1 MQGVLS
7 LAEKD
12 IFFKDNS
19 GNYVHPYFQRRNY
32 NYQDFNLYT
41 REGSYII
48 NTSGR
53 TNAPDSGNEIGVL
66 IVFVG
71 YYSNTT
77 KYITQLYITTNGN
90 DTFAYVRF
98 AQQSGSS
105 ISFKKWKAL

>member
-1 MQGVLS
+1 M
-7 LAEKD
+7 AEKD

-53 TNAPDSGNEIGVL
+53 TNAPSSENEIGVL

-71 YYSNTT
+71 YYSNTA
-77 KYITQLYITTNGN
+77 KYITQLYIATNGN
-90 DTFAYVRF
+90 DTFAYVRS